1 MKKMD
6 FDKLDEVDFEIEKEA
21 FSPKELYC
29 CNKKMKKTE
38 MEIQIDKYIYIKLKG
53 FECDK
58 CRKNYLGLDES
69 KKLDNAL
76 ILSRTVNK
84 DFKITRKLSF
94 DGDNYIFRI
103 PKEFTQGVNKRKVEI
118 IPLGSKEFCAVV
130 E

>member
-1 MKKMD
+1 
-6 FDKLDEVDFEIEKEA
+6 
-21 FSPKELYC
+21 
-29 CNKKMKKTE
+29 
-38 MEIQIDKYIYIKLKG
+38 MEIQIDEYIYIKLKG
-53 FECDK
+53 FECKK
-58 CRKNYLGLDES
+58 CGKNYLGLEQS
-69 KKLDNAL
+69 KKLDNAMM
-76 ILSRTVNK
+76 ISRTVKK